1 MPTDRA
7 GLLAVYDEIA
17 ATYPDVAATIVEK
30 FLPGFLELD
39 TTIANIAKQATDS
52 ARTTSRAS
60 TSMVKSVN
68 TAAEA
73 MKSALQ
79 SLADYARGLFSS
91 DLAIG
96 TPEEQLTSA
105 QSLFRE
111 TLAKA
116 QAGNLDAI
124 NSLRSVS
131 DTYLREGR
139 DFFASS
145 SGYTAIFNEV
155 TAALLKLTNA
165 VAPGQQPAQMVQLTE
180 AQLREQRRSNTYLRD
195 GSRTQ
200 RRMVSQ
206 P

>member
-1 MPTDRA
+1 
-7 GLLAVYDEIA
+7 
-17 ATYPDVAATIVEK
+17 
-30 FLPGFLELD
+30 
-39 TTIANIAKQATDS
+39 
-52 ARTTSRAS
+52 
-60 TSMVKSVN
+60 
-68 TAAEA
+68 
-73 MKSALQ
+73 
-79 SLADYARGLFSS
+79 
-91 DLAIG
+91 
-96 TPEEQLTSA
+96 
-105 QSLFRE
+105 LFRE

-124 NSLRSVS
+124 NNLRSVS